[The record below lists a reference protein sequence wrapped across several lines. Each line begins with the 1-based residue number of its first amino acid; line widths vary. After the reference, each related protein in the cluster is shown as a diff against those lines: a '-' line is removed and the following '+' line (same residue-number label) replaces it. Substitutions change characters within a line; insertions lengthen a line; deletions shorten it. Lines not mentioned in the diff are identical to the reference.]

1 MPDMNYQTQITFD
14 SHLMLLR
21 YKARDTATQK
31 FQYITHSE
39 YYPPMNQA
47 ASELKSSLH
56 IPPGTIPTPVI
67 TPEINNKANNSFTM
81 SGMNT
86 ERTEET
92 FIRQFTAFLMAEDR
106 TSITEIK
113 LLRKNLAV
121 IYCNTCEDC
130 KRIISK
136 VKDTKFENEKV
147 FFSMFSEEK
156 PKNT

>member
-1 MPDMNYQTQITFD
+1 
-14 SHLMLLR
+14 
-21 YKARDTATQK
+21 
-31 FQYITHSE
+31 
-39 YYPPMNQA
+39 MNQA

-92 FIRQFTAFLMAEDR
+92 FIRQFTAYLKAEDR
-106 TSITEIK
+106 TSISEIK
-113 LLRKNLAV
+113 LLKKNLVV
-121 IYCNTCEDC
+121 IYFNTWEDC
-130 KRIISK
+130 KRIVSK